1 MVMSKMSGFCTRK
14 MVVLLDSSGNN
25 PVKAE
30 RIEGTPTCALESLPN
45 TKNIKSRGKNVQ
57 K

>member
-1 MVMSKMSGFCTRK
+1 MSGFCTRK